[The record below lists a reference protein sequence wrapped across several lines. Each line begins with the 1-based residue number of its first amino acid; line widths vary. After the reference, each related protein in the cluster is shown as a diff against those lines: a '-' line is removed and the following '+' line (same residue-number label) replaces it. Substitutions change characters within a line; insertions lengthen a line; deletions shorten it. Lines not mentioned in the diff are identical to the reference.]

1 MKRCVCGILVSNFI
15 LIAELKTVL
24 EPFPHLKLIQSPP
37 PLPPPLPLLS
47 PHLSPPLPL
56 PSFSSPNSSWVKKF
70 GEHNG
75 LDVLLNILRSCS
87 SGSYQGK
94 DAILRR
100 IQHQSVRCLK
110 AFMNNKVHWRTS
122 NRCSIEKLWN
132 VFLPP
137 FSPLNSSSSFS
148 SSPLLLLSI
157 PLLSSPLFFLPL
169 LPLSF
174 PPPPLSSSVF
184 LPSPS
189 SSPLLP
195 LPPLQFGLTKMLQ
208 SEQGLIIF
216 VSAMDP
222 FNESMM
228 GDVLRVAAAVCLVAD
243 G

>member
-1 MKRCVCGILVSNFI
+1 MKFI
-15 LIAELKTVL
+15 QFLS
-24 EPFPHLKLIQSPP
+24 SPP
-37 PLPPPLPLLS
+37 PPFPFSSPPLPLLS
-47 PHLSPPLPL
+47 L
-56 PSFSSPNSSWVKKF
+56 PSPDSSWVKKF

-87 SGSYQGK
+87 SGTYQGK

-110 AFMNNKVHWRTS
+110 AFMNNKVHWS
-122 NRCSIEKLWN
+122 A
-132 VFLPP
+132 FLPP
-137 FSPLNSSSSFS
+137 TDAPSRGFGVPFLFILSSQPSLLIISPLLFPSSPSPPLL
-148 SSPLLLLSI
+148 SPLLLLS
-157 PLLSSPLFFLPL
+157 
-169 LPLSF
+169 
-174 PPPPLSSSVF
+174 
-184 LPSPS
+184 
-189 SSPLLP
+189 
-195 LPPLQFGLTKMLQ
+195 LPPLQYGLTKMLQ